1 VGRPDGQEIV
11 GRSAELATAG
21 RLLRR
26 ALDGEPVVLV
36 VGGEAGI
43 GKSRLVGAVAAD
55 ARTLGF
61 RLGAG
66 ACLRMDAGEMPYAAI
81 VAALRRLLRDVDPA
95 VAAATLGAHRREIA
109 RLLPEAAR
117 IASPV
122 AGPRT
127 ASPAGAAPGPS
138 PVPHPASPAPAGA
151 AGIAGGPDPL
161 ARLRLF
167 EAVSGWLDRLAADAP
182 LLLIIEDLQWADAA
196 TLDLLRAVALA
207 LPGRALLAI
216 TLRTDEPA
224 PAAVGATIAEL
235 ARDGADRVELRPLD
249 RGTFGRLA
257 AGALGDATEPD
268 PAAVDDLYER
278 TGGNPFLALE
288 LIEAGL
294 LAGPDNPYAGVPP
307 SLRDILDARMVALDT
322 DTLAILRAA
331 ALQPGPIDDALLAGV
346 LDRPVGVVANAL
358 RVAREAGVL
367 ATSSGGPV
375 FRHALQRDV
384 LIEQLGPGERRQLHA
399 RFAEVLAAGGQD
411 PSRAGAIALHCD
423 LAGDDARSLRAN
435 VAAFESA
442 ERASAFEAAMRHAAR
457 AAELRRRLP
466 AATGDELPDA
476 AALLE
481 AASLA
486 ALLAGDPVRSAA
498 LAREALA
505 LVGPDA
511 GRAASLHDRVRWA
524 LWEAGDREGARRE
537 LEIAVAGLAA
547 APADAGT
554 EVLRAR
560 LTAQQA
566 AMRMDEA
573 DAGPALGLAA
583 EAIRAARDLGAPD
596 VEAIALGVRGRTL
609 AMHGRVDE
617 GLADLRAAVAIAD
630 QLHNLQGRLVGE
642 ASVVTVLSRCGRA
655 REALA
660 EIDAAL
666 AVADASGLG
675 RSLGA
680 QLAAEAAR
688 SCFAIGEWDE
698 AARRI
703 ADGLARRPTALVEAH
718 LRIVGL
724 RLAAARGDDA
734 DATRHDRRLIAL
746 EPVLADAE
754 DRAALAAA
762 RAELVLGADRAAAVR
777 GLIDPL
783 LAQGAAGAPGSA
795 IAWLGA
801 LAVRAEVE
809 LALDARARGDGPAA
823 AAALGRSATIATM
836 TEAGAVAARA
846 AWGPRAD
853 ALLAHVG
860 AERARLDAPT
870 AARVVAWDRA
880 IEAWE
885 AIDRPYS
892 AAYARLRLAEA
903 RLANREPREAVA
915 APLVAAASA
924 LRALGA
930 QPMLEW
936 ARRLA
941 RLARVDLG
949 EEGSEAGSGARASAG
964 ADARDPL
971 ATLELTPR
979 EREVLRLVAAGRS
992 NARIAD
998 ELGITT
1004 KTASVHVSNIL
1015 GKLGVENRVEAA
1027 ALAHRLGVAGRD
1039 DR

>member
-1 VGRPDGQEIV
+1 MGRPDGQEIV

-26 ALDGEPVVLV
+26 ALDGEPVVLI
-36 VGGEAGI
+36 VGGEAGV

-61 RLGAG
+61 RFGAG

-81 VAALRRLLRDVDPA
+81 VAALRRLLRDLDPG
-95 VAAATLGAHRREIA
+95 VAATTLGAHRREIA

-117 IASPV
+117 IATPV
-122 AGPRT
+122 AGPGP
-127 ASPAGAAPGPS
+127 APSPRATPGPS
-138 PVPHPASPAPAGA
+138 PAPGPAVPGPAS

-224 PAAVGATIAEL
+224 PAAVGVTIAEL
-235 ARDGADRVELRPLD
+235 ARDGADRLELRTLD
-249 RGTFGRLA
+249 RVTFGLLA
-257 AGALGDATEPD
+257 TGALGATKEPD
-268 PAAVDDLYER
+268 VAAVDDLYER

-288 LIEAGL
+288 LIDAGL

-307 SLRDILDARMVALDT
+307 SLRDILDARMVALDA
-322 DTLAILRAA
+322 DTLAVLRAA
-331 ALQPGPIDDALLAGV
+331 ALQPGPIDDGLLAGV
-346 LDRPVGVVANAL
+346 LDLPVGVVANAL

-367 ATSSGGPV
+367 ATASGGPA

-399 RFAEVLAAGGQD
+399 RFAEALAAGGQD
-411 PSRAGAIALHCD
+411 PSRAGAIARHCD

-442 ERASAFEAAMRHAAR
+442 ERAYAFEAAMRHAAR
-457 AAELRRRLP
+457 AAELRRQLP
-466 AATGDELPDA
+466 AATTEDLPDA
-476 AALLE
+476 PTLLE
-481 AASLA
+481 AASVT

-524 LWEAGDREGARRE
+524 LWEAGDRDGARRE

-547 APADAGT
+547 APADGEA
-554 EVLRAR
+554 EILRAR

-566 AMRMDEA
+566 AMRMDDA
-573 DAGPALGLAA
+573 DAGPALALAE
-583 EAIRAARDLGAPD
+583 EAIRAGRDLGAPD
-596 VEAIALGVRGRTL
+596 VEAIALGVRGRAL

-642 ASVVTVLSRCGRA
+642 ASIVTVLSRCGRA

-666 AVADASGLG
+666 AVAEASGLG

-698 AARRI
+698 AVRRI
-703 ADGLARRPTALVEAH
+703 ADGLARRPAALVEAH

-724 RLAAARGDDA
+724 RMAAARGDDP
-734 DATRHDRRLIAL
+734 DAALHDRRLIAL

-754 DRAALAAA
+754 DRAALAVA
-762 RAELVLGADRAAAVR
+762 RAEVALGTDRAETVR
-777 GLIDPL
+777 DLIDPF
-783 LAQGAAGAPGSA
+783 LAQGAAGAPGSS

-809 LALDARARGDGPAA
+809 LALDAAARGDQPAA
-823 AAALGRSATIATM
+823 ATALARGSTIAAM
-836 TEAGAVAARA
+836 TEAGAGAARA
-846 AWGPRAD
+846 AWGPRAE
-853 ALLAHVG
+853 ALLAHVR
-860 AERARLDAPT
+860 AERARLDGS
-870 AARVVAWDRA
+870 AADRVAAWDRA
-880 IEAWE
+880 IEAWVG
-885 AIDRPYS
+885 IDRPYS

-903 RLANREPREAVA
+903 RLANRESRESVA
-915 APLVAAASA
+915 APLGAAAET

-930 QPMLEW
+930 RPMLER

-941 RLARVDLG
+941 RLARVDL
-949 EEGSEAGSGARASAG
+949 EDAGSGARPGRRTAPE
-964 ADARDPL
+964 ADTRDPL
-971 ATLELTPR
+971 GALELTPR

-1027 ALAHRLGVAGRD
+1027 ALAHRLGVAGEEGR
-1039 DR
+1039 